1 MLQFQVIGNLGA
13 DARVVDQDGRRFV
26 SFNVGHNDRW
36 TDAAGVAHES
46 TTWVS
51 CTLNGD
57 GGKLLPFLTKGRTV
71 FVEGRGSARVFSSER
86 ARAMVAGLNCMV
98 DRIELVGT
106 QPDRIPAQLFTEDGV
121 AVRVIKHF
129 FVESD
134 AHFLKGMKKTDTV
147 ALISVDGRRYTC
159 NSVGYITPAP
169 DAQPQP

>member
-1 MLQFQVIGNLGA
+1 MLQFQIIGNLGA

-71 FVEGRGSARVFSSER
+71 FVEGRGSARVFSSEK

-98 DRIELVGT
+98 DRIELVGS
-106 QPDRIPAQLFTEDGV
+106 QPDRIPAQLYTEDGV
-121 AVRVIKHF
+121 LVRVVKHF
-129 FVESD
+129 FVD
-134 AHFLKGMKKTDTV
+134 GAADFLKGMKETDTITLL
-147 ALISVDGRRYTC
+147 AMDGRRYSC
-159 NSVGYITPAP
+159 NSVGYLTPVT
-169 DAQPQP
+169 DAQP